1 MTKAKPGEEASSPL
15 PHEAA
20 TTADSRCDKHQAGA
34 SSGVSGHHRRT
45 SGPLPRKV
53 VGVHDPP
60 ARLPSEAAG
69 ETGPAMRHRSKPAEA
84 SNPLPF
90 LGSGHK
96 KAGFA
101 MRRAPDHKDVQP
113 PTTLAATASA
123 LDSRRGAP
131 HQPRPISSPLPS
143 WQPAERTR
151 DKASQSQ
158 CHHAGIPILVCPT
171 EGVKLSSEGY
181 ISSSS

>member
-20 TTADSRCDKHQAGA
+20 TTADSRCVKHQAGA
-34 SSGVSGHHRRT
+34 SSGGSGHHRRT

-101 MRRAPDHKDVQP
+101 MRRAPDHKDVQS

-131 HQPRPISSPLPS
+131 HQPRPNPVPYPIGSRQSGLAIR
-143 WQPAERTR
+143 PAKANVITR
-151 DKASQSQ
+151 AFQSLFAQ
-158 CHHAGIPILVCPT
+158 QKGLNYLQK
-171 EGVKLSSEGY
+171 EM
-181 ISSSS
+181 